1 MEQKQYKKVSII
13 VTISILMTIVL
24 LVAFTLNNFISCKIM
39 ENEVARVAGITTA
52 QARHEV
58 IGKVSIMSTVS
69 LIIGLITLAILAV
82 SMKVLFVQPLA
93 TIVTEIHRIARYDLT
108 EGNIRNVRVM
118 TARKDEVGSISR
130 NLILMYDSFREIV
143 LQIDQ
148 SAGALSDN
156 ADTLADRIM
165 QVKKS
170 TDEVSVTMNDLSRG
184 AMSQAEE
191 ISTSSSEIANLDEL
205 IVSNL
210 DDTENLRSN
219 AEEMDSVKTNGL
231 AAIKDLIEKTIRSRE
246 SIVTVKS
253 AMEQNNEQAQK
264 IEATSQKINDIADQ
278 TNLLSLNAAIE
289 AARAGEAG
297 KGFAVVAEE
306 IRGLAEETN
315 DLTNEIG
322 AIIQELLEKT
332 SDATRNM
339 ESMEKIF
346 EEQEQSVGD
355 TREKFLQI
363 EQCLTSVQSSV
374 DKLYESGNNMMESKK
389 VIVDMIEGLSAASEE
404 NAAGSEEISAAVET
418 QDSVIAE
425 IANMTQNLSEMAK
438 DLMNQAH
445 KFKH

>member
-39 ENEVARVAGITTA
+39 ENEVARVAGITTV

-82 SMKVLFVQPLA
+82 SMKVLFVQPLV
-93 TIVTEIHRIARYDLT
+93 TIVAEIHRIARYDLT

-118 TARKDEVGSISR
+118 TGRKDEVGSISR

-246 SIVTVKS
+246 SIITVKS